1 MLSSK
6 SCRYGRYLA
15 FDDQFRL
22 FLEER
27 HIPAIKRL
35 THFEFRQ
42 PKGVYG
48 VSDETLEVLNYAV
61 RYRSRRA
68 LEIWA
73 DIQKHRE
80 DSLEIDKSD
89 VPFA

>member
-1 MLSSK
+1 ML
-6 SCRYGRYLA
+6 
-15 FDDQFRL
+15 
-22 FLEER
+22 E
-27 HIPAIKRL
+27 
-35 THFEFRQ
+35 
-42 PKGVYG
+42 
-48 VSDETLEVLNYAV
+48 SDETLEVLNYAV

-73 DIQKHRE
+73 DIQWHRE

>member
-1 MLSSK
+1 MGAVLL
-6 SCRYGRYLA
+6 YLYVRIVLNMA
-15 FDDQFRL
+15 DNQRP
-22 FLEER
+22 EG
-27 HIPAIKRL
+27 I
-35 THFEFRQ
+35 
-42 PKGVYG
+42 YG

-73 DIQKHRE
+73 DIQKYRE